1 MAGGERKSLSGEV
14 LMIRGRNESW
24 HPYLC
29 LLYVCTCVHF
39 YVFSFYFFSLPS
51 TSLLHVGCT
60 IVGKLQY
67 LACKLQRT
75 GYQLEVLDLEMDRW
89 MW

>member
-1 MAGGERKSLSGEV
+1 MRAGTLTCVSFMCAL
-14 LMIRGRNESW
+14 
-24 HPYLC
+24 
-29 LLYVCTCVHF
+29 VCTFMC
-39 YVFSFYFFSLPS
+39 FSFYFFSLPS